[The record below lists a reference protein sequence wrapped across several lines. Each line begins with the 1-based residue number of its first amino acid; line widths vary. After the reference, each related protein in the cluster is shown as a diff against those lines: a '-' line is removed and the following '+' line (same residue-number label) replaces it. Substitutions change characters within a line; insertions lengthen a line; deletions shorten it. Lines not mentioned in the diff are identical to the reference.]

1 VGREPARADP
11 AVRRE
16 GAAAIPARIDDV
28 LAEAR
33 SRIRRYTP
41 DEARADPD
49 LLLVDTRSADERERD
64 GVIEGA
70 MHLPL
75 SITPWR
81 TDELAGRRVCLVCT
95 HGYSS
100 SLAAALLVALGVDA
114 GDLIGGYEAW

>member
-1 VGREPARADP
+1 
-11 AVRRE
+11 
-16 GAAAIPARIDDV
+16 V

-41 DEARADPD
+41 DEVRADSE
-49 LLLVDTRSADERERD
+49 LLVVDTRSADERERY

-70 MHLPL
+70 KHVPL
-75 SITPWR
+75 SILPWR
-81 TDELAGRRVCLVCT
+81 TEELAGRRVCLVCA

-100 SLAAALLVALGVDA
+100 SLAAALLVELGVDA

>member
-1 VGREPARADP
+1 M
-11 AVRRE
+11 
-16 GAAAIPARIDDV
+16 

-41 DEARADPD
+41 DEVKADPD
-49 LLLVDTRSADERERD
+49 LLIVDIRSLDEREQY

-70 MHLPL
+70 MHVPL
-75 SITPWR
+75 SVLPWR
-81 TDELAGRRVCLVCT
+81 AEELDGRRVCLVCA

-100 SLAAALLVALGVDA
+100 SLAAALLVELGVDA